1 MKIVETKKGCAC
13 SDSSLWKC
21 QRKNVIGGLKRS
33 DAKDHIVGNCEGI
46 EENVGN
52 VKKRSFC

>member
-1 MKIVETKKGCAC
+1 MVETKKGCAC